1 MSLTPPQ
8 PTFDELR
15 DHQRPCVE
23 CGHVVTGSPH
33 DPPCRDIATCRHRDG
48 SASNRWR
55 SWWSG
60 RRGQPDSHEGGI
72 E

>member
-1 MSLTPPQ
+1 MSITA
-8 PTFDELR
+8 PTFDDKR
-15 DHQRPCVE
+15 TQTIPCIV
-23 CGHVVTGSPH
+23 CGQTVQGSAKN
-33 DPPCRDIATCRHRDG
+33 PPCRDIATCRHRDG
-48 SASNRWR
+48 SVANKWQ